1 MARSLQEKAHLAF
14 PNGLRTHTIAPSSLY
29 QPAFPDT
36 ARALTNVPKARRQTF
51 RPYRVHRLALALL
64 VVCANARAADDIVE
78 LDEITVSGQALTET
92 LSANTLDAVGLA
104 AEQVRSN
111 DTAALFQDVPGVS
124 LNTGGG
130 VSSLPSVHGLADDR
144 VKVLVNGMNLSSACA
159 NHMNPALSYV
169 APAAVGKATVMAGIT
184 PVSQGGDSLGGT
196 ISVEAP
202 TPEFAEGDKGSL
214 HSAKLGSYYR
224 SVNENVGVN
233 ASSSYAE
240 ENWRLDYTGS
250 WAQASN
256 YYRGNDGPKV
266 LPTRFMTTNHTFKA
280 STKLERGIVSM
291 DVAGQHL
298 PYQGFPNQRMDMV
311 RNDAVIG
318 GLNFENEYD
327 WGKLDGKVYFH
338 QTWHTMDMLPE
349 RGGGNML
356 MKSDGSDLGYRLR
369 GHVNLI
375 EHHTLHIGNE
385 FFRETLDDWWPGGTT
400 RPLDYISINNG
411 ERFRMG
417 TFAEWQADWD
427 DRWTSLLGLRNDTV
441 WMDTGIVHGFSDTII
456 NNFWADPFNAAD
468 RARTD
473 VNFDVTALASYATD
487 EYSRYELGFARK
499 MRAPNLY
506 ERYAWNGGTD
516 KSMIGWFGD
525 GNGYQGNLDLK
536 SETAYNFS
544 FSANWHDPAE
554 KIWNLSISPYYT
566 HIVDY
571 VWGRP
576 DSIAR
581 TGFRGMYFVNIPQAD
596 LYGVDAA
603 GRYLFLPESSVGSLA
618 LKASLAYVR
627 GVGEDGG
634 RGRPCPYAAIGGAV
648 ICSAE
653 GWPLAG
659 LQAPDKVNLYHM
671 MPLHGTIAL
680 EHEIETEW
688 GKFSNYFGVD
698 LVSRK
703 TAVAKPYGE
712 PETPGYVLFNVRT
725 SYQYKKLT
733 LGLGVDNLLDK
744 DYFHP
749 LGGVYIQ
756 GTVPP
761 NTYSPSRLPPV
772 PAMGRSVFVSFNLEF

>member
-1 MARSLQEKAHLAF
+1 
-14 PNGLRTHTIAPSSLY
+14 
-29 QPAFPDT
+29 
-36 ARALTNVPKARRQTF
+36 
-51 RPYRVHRLALALL
+51 
-64 VVCANARAADDIVE
+64 
-78 LDEITVSGQALTET
+78 
-92 LSANTLDAVGLA
+92 
-104 AEQVRSN
+104 
-111 DTAALFQDVPGVS
+111 
-124 LNTGGG
+124 
-130 VSSLPSVHGLADDR
+130 
-144 VKVLVNGMNLSSACA
+144 
-159 NHMNPALSYV
+159 
-169 APAAVGKATVMAGIT
+169 
-184 PVSQGGDSLGGT
+184 
-196 ISVEAP
+196 
-202 TPEFAEGDKGSL
+202 
-214 HSAKLGSYYR
+214 
-224 SVNENVGVN
+224 
-233 ASSSYAE
+233 
-240 ENWRLDYTGS
+240 
-250 WAQASN
+250 
-256 YYRGNDGPKV
+256 
-266 LPTRFMTTNHTFKA
+266 
-280 STKLERGIVSM
+280 
-291 DVAGQHL
+291 
-298 PYQGFPNQRMDMV
+298 
-311 RNDAVIG
+311 
-318 GLNFENEYD
+318 
-327 WGKLDGKVYFH
+327 
-338 QTWHTMDMLPE
+338 
-349 RGGGNML
+349 
-356 MKSDGSDLGYRLR
+356 
-369 GHVNLI
+369 
-375 EHHTLHIGNE
+375 
-385 FFRETLDDWWPGGTT
+385 
-400 RPLDYISINNG
+400 
-411 ERFRMG
+411 MG

-427 DRWTSLLGLRNDTV
+427 DRWTTLLGLRNDTV
-441 WMDTGIVHGFSDTII
+441 WMNTGIVHGYSDSII

-473 VNFDVTALASYATD
+473 VNFDVTALASYTAD

-544 FSANWHDPAE
+544 LSANWHDPAE
-554 KIWNLSISPYYT
+554 KVWNLSISPYYT

-581 TGFRGMYFVNIPQAD
+581 TGFRGMYFVNLPQAD

-688 GKFSNYFGVD
+688 GKLSNYVGVD